1 MIADR
6 WMMESRRLV
15 NWGSYEG
22 YHDFR
27 PSTDSQLPVTLLA
40 GASESGK
47 STLVDAQISLLY
59 PTGTPFNK
67 ASNSGRSE
75 RSDYT
80 YLRGMIGVGG
90 SDGVDEPM
98 YLRGRDESGAP
109 RSIWGA
115 IVDTYRNFTTGQILS
130 CGKFLYLMPGDGRG
144 DVRRLYLAWD
154 KPIDPRRMDVFRES
168 SFTPTQ
174 LKSTYPGCVTFPNA
188 EAFHT
193 HIWDVLGLSAEACR
207 LLARIQ
213 SADAPSRLDDIFKQ
227 GVLGVPE
234 ALDLARATV
243 EDYERYD
250 ANFRSMEEK
259 TRRMGKLRAITA
271 SYGDYESARDAV
283 HSFDAVNP
291 ATKSGSATIRA
302 WAIRRMIGE
311 VSERQPLDR
320 RLRDER
326 RSEARAA
333 GKRIESLRTRIDAV
347 RERMRGLDGGDLT
360 RLDAEMRQAERALA
374 DITAGRQRIGRMF
387 EAAGEEFPKDE
398 HAWDER
404 RIEAVTFMRSY
415 EQRKGLLDDMR
426 NQTYAAHAS
435 VKQTLQRLN
444 DDYERQ
450 KSQRTRISRQ
460 MDETRAMLCRATGL
474 GPSELPYVAELM
486 DVREDQEHWRL
497 AMNAAYGSMAQTRV
511 IGTLNDRKAA
521 QTDDDLDGAR
531 CAFASCA
538 AMIDMLR
545 REIGQIRD
553 VNGVK
558 SYGARNLDPRCRSSF
573 YALVRHSDG
582 QVERITSTG
591 GRSGGALQELT
602 SFVYGAALIYLLGG
616 GMDNKLKPSYTT
628 LFLDEALIKAD
639 GRYTRRALS
648 VLPRL
653 GFQVIVS
660 APESKTGEI
669 LEVSTK
675 AYVTRKD
682 PDTGYTTLHEA
693 RLDGIDEMD
702 GADEPE
708 GTVES
713 DDAAE

>member
-1 MIADR
+1 MSGKDMQMIADR

-22 YHDFR
+22 YHEFR

-193 HIWDVLGLSAEACR
+193 HIWDVMGLSAEACR

-271 SYGDYESARDAV
+271 SYDDYESA
-283 HSFDAVNP
+283 
-291 ATKSGSATIRA
+291 T
-302 WAIRRMIGE
+302 
-311 VSERQPLDR
+311 
-320 RLRDER
+320 
-326 RSEARAA
+326 RS
-333 GKRIESLRTRIDAV
+333 TR
-347 RERMRGLDGGDLT
+347 
-360 RLDAEMRQAERALA
+360 
-374 DITAGRQRIGRMF
+374 
-387 EAAGEEFPKDE
+387 
-398 HAWDER
+398 
-404 RIEAVTFMRSY
+404 
-415 EQRKGLLDDMR
+415 
-426 NQTYAAHAS
+426 
-435 VKQTLQRLN
+435 
-444 DDYERQ
+444 
-450 KSQRTRISRQ
+450 
-460 MDETRAMLCRATGL
+460 
-474 GPSELPYVAELM
+474 
-486 DVREDQEHWRL
+486 
-497 AMNAAYGSMAQTRV
+497 
-511 IGTLNDRKAA
+511 
-521 QTDDDLDGAR
+521 
-531 CAFASCA
+531 
-538 AMIDMLR
+538 
-545 REIGQIRD
+545 
-553 VNGVK
+553 
-558 SYGARNLDPRCRSSF
+558 
-573 YALVRHSDG
+573 
-582 QVERITSTG
+582 
-591 GRSGGALQELT
+591 
-602 SFVYGAALIYLLGG
+602 
-616 GMDNKLKPSYTT
+616 
-628 LFLDEALIKAD
+628 
-639 GRYTRRALS
+639 
-648 VLPRL
+648 
-653 GFQVIVS
+653 
-660 APESKTGEI
+660 
-669 LEVSTK
+669 
-675 AYVTRKD
+675 
-682 PDTGYTTLHEA
+682 
-693 RLDGIDEMD
+693 
-702 GADEPE
+702 
-708 GTVES
+708 
-713 DDAAE
+713 